1 MIFTIFVV
9 FSEIKSKEFE
19 TTLIFNAI
27 WLVKHL
33 STKSLSLQIR
43 PCVMSRIKKEVTIY
57 DIAAQLD
64 VSVATV
70 SRALRDDPVVSV
82 KTKKKVFDLAEKYG
96 YQTNQF
102 ARNLRK
108 QQTNTIG
115 VIIPRLNSYFMAAV
129 IAGIE
134 QVANQAGYNLI
145 ISQSSES
152 AERESINV
160 RTMFNNRVDGLLVSL
175 SYHTNNLD
183 SFEKFAQKNIPVIFF
198 DRTPESSTFTNIR
211 INNVQAGY
219 EATKH
224 LLSKGRRR
232 IVHVTVSSTESVYRE
247 RFRGYAQALAE
258 FGVPLDMNLVYLGD
272 LSLESGAD
280 AAKFI
285 HALPQR
291 PDGVFVANDNCAAGC
306 VIGLK
311 AHGLRVPEDIAV
323 VGFNDDPVSRIV
335 DPNLTTIHYPG
346 HEMGELAARSLI
358 NHLNGAADIMLTQT
372 ILLRSDLVVRE
383 STG

>member
-1 MIFTIFVV
+1 
-9 FSEIKSKEFE
+9 
-19 TTLIFNAI
+19 
-27 WLVKHL
+27 
-33 STKSLSLQIR
+33 
-43 PCVMSRIKKEVTIY
+43 MSRDKKEVTIY
-57 DIAAQLD
+57 DIATQLNI
-64 VSVATV
+64 SVATV
-70 SRALRDDPVVSV
+70 SRALRNDPVVSD
-82 KTKKKVFDLAEKYG
+82 KTKKKIFELSEKYG

-134 QVANQAGYNLI
+134 QVASKSDYNLI

-152 AERESINV
+152 TERESMNI

-175 SYHTNNLD
+175 SFHTNDL
-183 SFEKFAQKNIPVIFF
+183 SPFEKFAKKNIPVIFF
-198 DRTPESSTFTNIR
+198 DRTPQSSTFAHIS

-224 LLSKGRRR
+224 LLAQGRRR
-232 IVHVTVSSTESVYRE
+232 IVHVTVSSTESIYRD
-247 RFRGYAQALAE
+247 RFQGYAQALAE
-258 FGVPLDMNLVYLGD
+258 FSVPLDMNLIYLGD
-272 LSLESGAD
+272 LSLEAGAD
-280 AAKFI
+280 AAKYILSF
-285 HALPQR
+285 PQR
-291 PDGVFVANDNCAAGC
+291 PDGVFVSNDNCAAGC

-311 AHGLRVPEDIAV
+311 ALGLRIPEDIAV

-335 DPNLTTIHYPG
+335 EPNLTTIHYPG

-358 NHLNGAADIMLTQT
+358 NHLNGASDIMLTQT
-372 ILLRSDLVVRE
+372 ILLRSDLVVRR
-383 STG
+383 STEAGAE